1 MTSIVSYQKVST
13 PYTTIDMILPE
24 GATELATL
32 AGLTYVAVP
41 DGAVMPDQPQE
52 ITITPVAL
60 TPELRAEIKAAS
72 PHCAVIQQQMEAKIR
87 ARYSRD
93 DEQFYARI
101 AGGKALG
108 MYEFLPGEQ
117 DELLEYQGFVEG
129 VREWGRLRRADIGL
143 G

>member
-1 MTSIVSYQKVST
+1 MA
-13 PYTTIDMILPE
+13 TID
-24 GATELATL
+24 GT
-32 AGLTYVAVP
+32 TYVAVP
-41 DGAVMPDQPQE
+41 DGVTLPEQPAVLSID
-52 ITITPVAL
+52 PVTL
-60 TPELRAEIKAAS
+60 TPELRETIKAAS

-101 AGGKALG
+101 AAGKALG

-129 VREWGRLRRADIGL
+129 VRDWGRLRRADLGL
-143 G
+143 A